1 MNEGADVE
9 DSLENFGD
17 EGVIFDFWFHGAEA
31 FLKIIEENGLVE
43 EFGAVF
49 GVLFFDDHGEGF
61 GTAEPTTEAH
71 ELGEFFA
78 IDFDHG
84 IADIVEGEIELF
96 ADAWPVFGFGGF
108 GDGFGTD
115 LGFFLNAEGFGEI
128 EDTFADLFDFVGV
141 FGFDGDEAFGDH
153 RAEEEGDLGLVAG
166 GLGDNG

>member
-1 MNEGADVE
+1 MANFDDERVE
-9 DSLENFGD
+9 FN
-17 EGVIFDFWFHGAEA
+17 FWFHRAET
-31 FLKIIEENGLVE
+31 FFKIIEENGLVE

-61 GTAEPTTEAH
+61 GSAEPTAEAH
-71 ELGEFFA
+71 ELREFFA
-78 IDFDHG
+78 VHFEHG

-96 ADAWPVFGFGGF
+96 ADAWPVFRFGGF
-108 GDGFGTD
+108 GDGFGSD

-153 RAEEEGDLGLVAG
+153 RTEEESDLGLVAR
-166 GLGDNG
+166 GLGDTG